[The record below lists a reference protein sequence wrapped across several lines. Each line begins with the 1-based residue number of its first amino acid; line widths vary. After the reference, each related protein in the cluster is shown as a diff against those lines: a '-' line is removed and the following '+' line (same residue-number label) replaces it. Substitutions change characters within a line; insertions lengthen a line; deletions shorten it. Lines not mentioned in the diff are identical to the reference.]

1 MVRWLNI
8 AKGLGI
14 IFIVLGHTYAPYP
27 YYSFFYYFDIAFFF
41 ISDQLFNKKQL
52 PIIKF
57 IKKNKKQEFTYKQN
71 ETNYTRP

>member
-41 ISDQLFNKKQL
+41 ISD
-52 PIIKF
+52 
-57 IKKNKKQEFTYKQN
+57 
-71 ETNYTRP
+71 